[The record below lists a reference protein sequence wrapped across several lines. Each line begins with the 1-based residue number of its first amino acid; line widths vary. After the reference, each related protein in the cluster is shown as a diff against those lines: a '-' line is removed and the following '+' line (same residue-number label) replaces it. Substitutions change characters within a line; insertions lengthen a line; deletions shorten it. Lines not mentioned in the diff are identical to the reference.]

1 METLIARDELVRK
14 GERKPTF
21 LCSSH
26 VPLRRQPW
34 RLVYITS
41 INSTSITK
49 THDSLNYEDHEEEPS
64 WSARRSWAPSRMH
77 GAKIVWPIV
86 GPSPCRAASSSLI
99 SFPCLSPSI
108 NPSCWFAP
116 FSPRGSSFVL
126 SSCLHVC
133 HDASYPQ
140 STRAPPVLAT
150 WGHLS
155 CVHVDSELTGS
166 CSKKNIHAR
175 RLSDTT

>member
-1 METLIARDELVRK
+1 VETLIARDELVRK

-49 THDSLNYEDHEEEPS
+49 SHDSLNYEDHEEEPS

-140 STRAPPVLAT
+140 STRCPARAGDLGPSKLCTCGFRVNWFLFEEEHPRSAT
-150 WGHLS
+150 
-155 CVHVDSELTGS
+155 
-166 CSKKNIHAR
+166 I
-175 RLSDTT
+175 